1 MDPLTFDL
9 ILAGASMGLQA
20 LNTLAAKRAEMTPE
34 QEAQSDAV
42 IAKFQ
47 GRITAAQQMVTPYL
61 KETIKDSVPTVEIP
75 APKVEPNAGSG
86 LETGRGET

>member
-20 LNTLAAKRAEMTPE
+20 LNTLAAKRSEMTFE
-34 QEAQSDAV
+34 QDAV

-61 KETIKDSVPTVEIP
+61 KESIKDSVPTVEIP

>member
-20 LNTLAAKRAEMTPE
+20 LNTLAAKRSEMTFE
-34 QEAQSDAV
+34 QDAV

-47 GRITAAQQMVTPYL
+47 ARITAAQQMVTPYL
-61 KETIKDSVPTVEIP
+61 KETHQGFRAHRGNPGP
-75 APKVEPNAGSG
+75 QSG
-86 LETGRGET
+86 T

>member
-20 LNTLAAKRAEMTPE
+20 LNTLAAKRSEMTPE

-75 APKVEPNAGSG
+75 APKEEPNAGSG